1 MLWFRIVSV
10 FFIVWEKECVSFFNI
25 FKNGVGY
32 MNIEKVVFCI
42 NNVGDFWRVGGSCFF
57 F

>member
-10 FFIVWEKECVSFFNI
+10 FFIVREKECVSFFNI